1 MSNSEKFVAA
11 TNEATPG
18 EITVLIYADAYEE
31 ESQSTLAY
39 IGDGD
44 IFSLTFTVK
53 EDAEPGDYSFTVQ
66 DQACRLHGRRS
77 GFGLVTVTRIT
88 VTVAKSCVING
99 RYQGACSLPTT
110 WSLEP

>member
-1 MSNSEKFVAA
+1 MTFSMMTTYLGMSMRQSIKNVKFRKFVAA

-53 EDAEPGDYSFTVQ
+53 EDAEPG
-66 DQACRLHGRRS
+66 
-77 GFGLVTVTRIT
+77 IT
-88 VTVAKSCVING
+88 ALPFRTTSW
-99 RYQGACSLPTT
+99 PTT
-110 WSLEP
+110 RTTKAGLSLLP